1 MATETES
8 PDRRERGSA
17 NQIDS
22 DHWSEKADRWWN
34 LGTKWLLRI
43 IATLTFLGVIY
54 LLCQAFDPSS
64 VVIRPISVP
73 KDMADKG
80 FTPDVAALRLLEAV
94 TQYTE
99 NARTSGAGPKFAP
112 HFEPADFV
120 IPSVG
125 LSFKAVVAQI
135 RTLLPISGN
144 QIISGEITRVD
155 GKLRLLLRKNE
166 AVIHDSSERADDRDL
181 EDLGDRDLKDLNA
194 LKALFENGALGVF
207 AGTRP
212 YFEAIAMSEKNPEVA
227 FKLASRIIADGP
239 SGDDIVWARNLL
251 GLLLYQKGHLEGAV
265 TAFKR
270 AFNDDPGLAVAH
282 LNLGLAYV
290 GQGRAK
296 DAIVEFRSAIRLA
309 PELGI
314 AHLKLGDVLDQTGDV
329 EGADC
334 EYLKA
339 IAKFHRAVASDQL
352 SGVAHQHLGD
362 ALKNKDRAEKANC
375 AFQDKRILMDRSRY
389 DNAVAEYQR
398 ATERK
403 PYDAHIRYDLASEML
418 ESPDLTDKS
427 IRELQKALDH
437 HESPQEARKR
447 REGLPSE
454 SFDEFKY
461 VLLTTLSHAKRL
473 EARNDKAITDCE
485 KHKFEHEED
494 ELFCQAFRD
503 NEALIKR
510 AEEKT
515 LIDKEPN
522 DNAAAYK
529 RRGVN
534 YYLMGKSKEAVKAH
548 NKALDI
554 DNTYLAAKVGRGYAW
569 FASGNERAAEDFNG
583 AANDFD
589 DAADDFNRATEFSS
603 ASADT
608 MLWRYLSREHS
619 RIVFR
624 NKYYQQKV
632 HKEEL
637 SNASKLLGPNH
648 EDWRIKLFKDNQLPE
663 GVRKPDDVL
672 RNEKRIDKQC
682 KMYFYIGEWHS
693 VREEREAA
701 VEWLKQAATTCPFG
715 LVERPAA
722 TAELGRLEPL
732 PGGAMGAS
740 PGVSTNR
747 RRSRR

>member
-8 PDRRERGSA
+8 PNRRERRSTD
-17 NQIDS
+17 QIDS
-22 DHWSEKADRWWN
+22 RHWLEKADRWWN
-34 LGTKWLLRI
+34 LSTKWLLRV
-43 IATLTFLGVIY
+43 IAALTFLGVIY
-54 LLCQAFDPSS
+54 LLCQALDPSS

-94 TQYTE
+94 TEYTE
-99 NARTSGAGPKFAP
+99 HARTSGAGPKFAP
-112 HFEPADFV
+112 HLEPADFV

-135 RTLLPISGN
+135 HTLLPIRGN
-144 QIISGEITRVD
+144 QIISGEITRAE

-166 AVIHDSSERADDRDL
+166 VVIHDSSERADDRDL
-181 EDLGDRDLKDLNA
+181 EDLGDKDLNA

-207 AGTRP
+207 AGARP

-239 SGDDIVWARNLL
+239 PGDDIVWARNLL
-251 GLLLYQKGHLEGAV
+251 GLLLYQKGHLESAV

-296 DAIVEFRSAIRLA
+296 DAIIEFHSAIRHA

-352 SGVAHQHLGD
+352 SWVAHQHLGD

-375 AFQDKRILMDRSRY
+375 AFQDKRILTDLSRY
-389 DNAVAEYQR
+389 DNAIAEYRR

-418 ESPDLTDKS
+418 ANPDLVDQS
-427 IRELQKALDH
+427 IRELQEALNR
-437 HESPQEARKR
+437 HEGPQEAVRRRK
-447 REGLPSE
+447 GLPSE

-461 VLLTTLSHAKRL
+461 VLLKTLSDAKRI
-473 EARNDKAITDCE
+473 EARNREALTDCE
-485 KHKFEHEED
+485 KGKHEREED

-503 NEALIKR
+503 NEALIERTEK
-510 AEEKT
+510 KT
-515 LIDKEPN
+515 LLDEESN
-522 DNAAAYK
+522 DNAAAYR

-534 YYLMGKSKEAVKAH
+534 LYLMGKSKEAAKAY

-589 DAADDFNRATEFSS
+589 DAADDFNRAAEFSLTP
-603 ASADT
+603 ADT

-619 RIVFR
+619 RIALG
-624 NKYYQQKV
+624 NKYYQQKA

-637 SNASKLLGPNH
+637 SNASKLLGSNH
-648 EDWRIKLFKDNQLPE
+648 EDWRIKLLKDDQLPE
-663 GVRKPDDVL
+663 HVRKPDDVL

-682 KMYFYIGEWHS
+682 KMYFYIGEWHAL
-693 VREEREAA
+693 REEREVA

-722 TAELGRLEPL
+722 TAELVRLEPL

-740 PGVSTNR
+740 PGISTNR